1 MKSDVDFK
9 STGPRV
15 ALVTRFEGASE
26 RFLAGMRKL
35 VCLQVTLG
43 NELRLAYVTSEGS
56 FTCVRPHVGFQVA
69 RLSEF
74 FQTLL
79 IGTNQYFGL
88 VFRPGYLLDVLVA
101 QVFIEVDV
109 LVTCVG

>member
-26 RFLAGMRKL
+26 RFLACMRKL

-43 NELRLAYVTSEGS
+43 DELRLAYVTSEGS
-56 FTCVRPHVGFQVA
+56 FTSVRSHVGFQVA

-79 IGTNQYFGL
+79 IGTNQDFGL

-101 QVFIEVDV
+101 
-109 LVTCVG
+109 